1 MISIFLFFSLF
12 FLPFSGKSDP
22 MVVARAWT
30 SLSPKAAFPEH
41 TSDAKKDPNYKQ
53 IGSDFTTEKIKDT
66 LNPEWNAYACFKGE
80 KIDLITFDI
89 YDKDKHSS
97 KELHEDDDSLGR
109 SVIQSEDF
117 TGTIASKDGEF
128 EHHTT
133 SRQTMSGCTKGCAL
147 DIHNNDKEGDKLKVK
162 MDVPVKKAEVA
173 DKATEADPEATE
185 EDPETDETETETD
198 IETDT
203 ETESTEP
210 TAEALE
216 SEQLKIQAEREEEE
230 ALAAKLKAE
239 QDVAEAKRLLALEKE
254 AARQAEM
261 KLEIQRLADAAE
273 ETARIEDEKKI
284 ALEEARRKW
293 KTLGSVVSAGNAFKK
308 MGENAADQKEASKI
322 VGFDADS
329 ILDPAEKCEGA
340 LKLKN

>member
-1 MISIFLFFSLF
+1 
-12 FLPFSGKSDP
+12 

-41 TSDAKKDPNYKQ
+41 TSDAIADPNYKQ

-133 SRQTMSGCTKGCAL
+133 FRQTMSGCTEGCSL

-162 MDVPVKKAEVA
+162 MDVPVKKAKVA
-173 DKATEADPEATE
+173 DEATEEDPEATE
-185 EDPETDETETETD
+185 EDLSADP
-198 IETDT
+198 ETDT
-203 ETESTEP
+203 EPESTEP

-239 QDVAEAKRLLALEKE
+239 QDVVEAKRLLALEKE

-308 MGENAADQKEASKI
+308 MGEKAADQKEASKI

-329 ILDPAEKCEGA
+329 ILDPAEKCEGT
-340 LKLKN
+340 LKIEKCRSQCFDQPSP

>member
-1 MISIFLFFSLF
+1 
-12 FLPFSGKSDP
+12 

-41 TSDAKKDPNYKQ
+41 TSDAKKDPYYKQ

-133 SRQTMSGCTKGCAL
+133 FRQTMSGCTEGCAL

-173 DKATEADPEATE
+173 DEATE
-185 EDPETDETETETD
+185 EDLSADP
-198 IETDT
+198 ETDT
-203 ETESTEP
+203 EPESTEP

-239 QDVAEAKRLLALEKE
+239 QDVVEAKRLLALEKE

-284 ALEEARRKW
+284 ALEEAKRKW

-329 ILDPAEKCEGA
+329 ILDPAEKCEGT
-340 LKLKN
+340 LKIRKV